1 MIDKEWLD
9 RIGFKTATF
18 LVRREEDLALFSSL
32 GNHIYLKSPLIGQSI
47 EKICYCLQSVSYLD
61 DICQYCAEFDRN
73 HVKSVLRL
81 LDKNHLLIRYPPSV
95 DSENIASY
103 KTSFLSH
110 FFDSPDFVKSRLNK
124 IQNTKVIIINF
135 LESISQESCLEQKLR
150 MVGFENFCYLCP
162 TELKD
167 IKSILNPSSPN
178 FLVALGSWKTSYA
191 LKELNRI
198 FFDIEQPW
206 LVVLLDSFGGQIGP
220 YFSGIDSPC
229 FYCMLTRKESFV
241 EGDSSYRLVRKS
253 FFEKLPEYAEAG
265 PSFPLIEESVMS
277 FAATEVYKLVTDLP
291 SHRIHRGGFLVD
303 GLNIKIKFNELFPI
317 PFCPVCSGINH
328 NPLGAIVSR
337 GEK

>member
-1 MIDKEWLD
+1 MSH
-9 RIGFKTATF
+9 RIKGHQ
-18 LVRREEDLALFSSL
+18 VYS
-32 GNHIYLKSPLIGQSI
+32 
-47 EKICYCLQSVSYLD
+47 
-61 DICQYCAEFDRN
+61 
-73 HVKSVLRL
+73 
-81 LDKNHLLIRYPPSV
+81 
-95 DSENIASY
+95 
-103 KTSFLSH
+103 
-110 FFDSPDFVKSRLNK
+110 
-124 IQNTKVIIINF
+124 
-135 LESISQESCLEQKLR
+135 
-150 MVGFENFCYLCP
+150 
-162 TELKD
+162 
-167 IKSILNPSSPN
+167 KSILTELFGRTR
-178 FLVALGSWKTSYA
+178 FLENLLCAQRA
-191 LKELNRI
+191 QQD

-229 FYCMLTRKESFV
+229 FYCMLKRKESFV